1 MIDPRMTWER
11 GLSTSI
17 RGPVVPLSRGLRQ
30 VRRPREQNRLSPQ
43 LERAA
48 RGRKPHRQ
56 AVALI
61 PVKRK
66 MTFSHHPSGRVGAK
80 HHPCYC
86 RVRGWLFGE
95 KDVKWD

>member
-30 VRRPREQNRLSPQ
+30 VRRPREQNRRTPE

-48 RGRKPHRQ
+48 HGREPDRQ

-61 PVKRK
+61 PVNRK
-66 MTFSHHPSGRVGAK
+66 KTFSHHPSGLVGAK
-80 HHPCYC
+80 LRPCYC
-86 RVRGWLFGE
+86 RARWVIFG
-95 KDVKWD
+95 